1 MGSKTSRDCCRND
14 CDGVVDLRLNV
25 VLPVCGGQFVFH
37 IHIPDDE
44 VPEGM
49 ELENEIR
56 ILKKSFKDNE
66 ELITQQL
73 ELEYLSL
80 QMREILENL
89 S

>member
-1 MGSKTSRDCCRND
+1 MIVMALLILGSTLFYQF
-14 CDGVVDLRLNV
+14 VVDNLFST
-25 VLPVCGGQFVFH
+25 FVFQLMKYLK
-37 IHIPDDE
+37 
-44 VPEGM
+44 VM
-49 ELENEIR
+49 ELENEIH